1 MAFYKEKRQRDFRLH
16 ANSSSPTSIDFSQIK
31 VGKNTLKGEIST
43 LIDYHKKNNRV
54 YDKEMIERAIHRHDT
69 KELRR
74 ISNYFFE
81 TSGIYSRLCR
91 YMAYLYRYD

>member
-1 MAFYKEKRQRDFRLH
+1 MAFYKEKLQRDFRLR
-16 ANSSSPTSIDFSQIK
+16 ADLNSPTPIDFSQIK
-31 VGKNTLKGEIST
+31 VGKNTLKGEISA
-43 LIDYHKKNNRV
+43 LIDYHKNHHRV
-54 YDKEMIERAIHRHDT
+54 YDKEAIERAIYRHDT
-69 KELRR
+69 KEMRR